1 MSDLEIW
8 ITIIALVIATALTRS
23 SLWLAGR
30 HVTIPPRVQEMLR
43 YAPAC
48 ALAAIVAPD
57 VAFTPAGALDISPF
71 NPKLIAALASVLF
84 YLVRRNMLHT
94 IIFGMAVFSVLR
106 ITQVFGMAV

>member
-1 MSDLEIW
+1 MSDLDTW
-8 ITIIALVIATALTRS
+8 ITIFALVGATALTRCT
-23 SLWLAGR
+23 LWLAGR

-57 VAFTPAGALDISPF
+57 VVFGPSGAMNLSAA
-71 NPKLIAALASVLF
+71 NPKLLAALAAVLF

-94 IIFGMAVFSVLR
+94 IIFGMGVFTLLR
-106 ITQVFGMAV
+106 LTQVFGMAV